1 LWSIILLPLLSHLI
15 KFPTK
20 YTKNGKLS

>member
-1 LWSIILLPLLSHLI
+1 LLSIILLPILSHLI
-15 KFPTK
+15 KFPAK